1 MTPPDRGPTFS
12 FDLFA
17 RLSEPAQY
25 VVAAERLR
33 ERQAHAGEFRPLAS
47 DGPWLQAI
55 ADVDGL
61 ARALAR
67 DVANGS
73 YRFGAMH
80 ARLARIRG
88 EERTLFQASPLDE
101 IVFSAVA
108 SACAEMLEGY
118 LSPRVYSYRRG
129 RSALRAVEDWLQ
141 YLRAHRARSSE
152 RRNWGLY
159 VLRRDVR
166 GYGDAIPSGP
176 ESRLWP
182 LLHDALAHAGCAPSA
197 ARAAWLQAAFR
208 PAVVDDRGALT
219 LPDRGIP
226 TGSALQPGACNL
238 YLTPIDRLLESVP
251 GGFYARYGDDI
262 LFAHPEPACV
272 RSLAQALDRE
282 LAALQLA
289 WSSHKCAALFFN
301 LAGRRPELQYAE
313 FAGASALDYLGVRI
327 DFHGVIGLKREKL
340 RRLLRDLQS
349 RLAQTDRLL
358 RGAADADR
366 ARDLCVVANAVLDP
380 EHPSANP
387 NALALRHLVSDRA
400 QLRDLDYKIALLL
413 AQQLSAR
420 RGVRAFRSHSPRTLR
435 EDLGLVSLVTS
446 RNRVGRRR
454 ERPGVA
460 DG

>member
-1 MTPPDRGPTFS
+1 
-12 FDLFA
+12 LFV
-17 RLSEPAQY
+17 RLSDPAQY
-25 VVAAERLR
+25 VLAAERLR
-33 ERQAHAGEFRPLAS
+33 ERQAHAGEFRPLAI

-55 ADVDGL
+55 ADVEGF

-67 DVANGS
+67 DVATGS
-73 YRFGAMH
+73 YRFGPMH
-80 ARLARIRG
+80 ARIARIRG
-88 EERTLFQASPLDE
+88 EERTLFQAPPLDE
-101 IVFSAVA
+101 IVLRALA
-108 SACAEMLEGY
+108 SACGELLEGY

-182 LLHDALAHAGCAPSA
+182 LLHDALTHAGCSPSA

-208 PAVVDDRGALT
+208 PAVVDDAGAET

-226 TGSALQPGACNL
+226 TGSALQPSACNL

-262 LFAHPEPACV
+262 LFAHPDPACV
-272 RSLAQALDRE
+272 RPLEHALDRE
-282 LAALQLA
+282 LEALELA

-301 LAGRRPELQYAE
+301 LAGRRPELQDAE
-313 FAGASALDYLGVRI
+313 FAGASALDYLGLRI
-327 DFHGVIGLKREKL
+327 DFHGVVGLKREKS
-340 RRLLRDLQS
+340 RRLLRDLKS

-358 RGAADADR
+358 RSAADAER
-366 ARDLCVVANAVLDP
+366 GHDLCAVVNAALDP
-380 EHPSANP
+380 DHPSANP
-387 NALALRHLVSDRA
+387 CAPALRHLVSDRA
-400 QLRDLDYKIALLL
+400 QLRDLDYKIALLV
-413 AQQLSAR
+413 AQQLASR
-420 RGVRAFRSHSPRTLR
+420 HGVRAFRSHAPRALR
-435 EDLGLVSLVTS
+435 TQLGLVSLVSS

-454 ERPGVA
+454 ERLPVA
-460 DG
+460 HG